1 MRVFD
6 LHCDT
11 VYRATEERSSLR
23 DPRFEINIDKALA
36 IDFYE
41 QLTAIW
47 IPDEKRGEKAVELFH
62 QCLKTYRRDRLFT
75 DTHRMYL
82 SVEGGAVL
90 AGDIDN
96 LSLLT
101 ENNVKALTLT
111 WNGENEIGGGAY
123 SRAGLSAFGREVISG
138 LEENLIAVDVS
149 HLNEA
154 TFYDVLRIAKRPLIA
169 THSNAKAIAD
179 SPRNLSDEQFKEII
193 LTGGIVGLTYHNG
206 FLNSDPHAA
215 SIYDLQ
221 RHVDRFLNLGGEDHL
236 CLGSDFD
243 GGELPADFGGL
254 EDMPIIEEMLTN
266 TFSKAICEKIFY
278 KNAHKFF
285 QTL

>member
-11 VYRATEERSSLR
+11 VYRAAKENSTLDDS
-23 DPRFEINIDKALA
+23 RFEINLGKALA
-36 IDFYE
+36 IDRYE

-47 IPDEKRGEKAVELFH
+47 IPDEYRGERAVELFH
-62 QCLKTYRRDRLFT
+62 QCLKTYYRDRLYT

-90 AGDIDN
+90 AGNIDN
-96 LSLLT
+96 ISLLT

-111 WNGENEIGGGAY
+111 WNGANELGGGAY
-123 SRAGLSAFGREVISG
+123 SRERLTDFGKEVIG
-138 LEENLIAVDVS
+138 KLEKNHIAVDVS
-149 HLNEA
+149 HLNEE
-154 TFYDVLRIAKRPLIA
+154 TFYDVLRVAQKPLVA
-169 THSNAKAIAD
+169 THSNAKSVAD
-179 SPRNLSDEQFKEII
+179 SPRNLTDDQFKEII
-193 LTGGIVGLTYHNG
+193 ARGGVVGLTYHNA
-206 FLNSDPHAA
+206 FLNTDPSSA
-215 SIYDLQ
+215 SIKDLLY
-221 RHVDRFLNLGGEDHL
+221 HVDRFLYLGGEDHL

-243 GGELPADFGGL
+243 GGELPVDFKGL
-254 EDMPIIEEMLTN
+254 EDMPMVQEMLTN
-266 TFSKAICEKIFY
+266 AFSKEICEKIFY